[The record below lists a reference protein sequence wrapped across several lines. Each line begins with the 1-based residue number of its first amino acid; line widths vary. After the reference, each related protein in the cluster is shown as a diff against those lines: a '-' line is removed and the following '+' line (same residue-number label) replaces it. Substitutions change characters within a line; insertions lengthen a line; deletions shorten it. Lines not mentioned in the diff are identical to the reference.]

1 MLLQRLVTDEDVG
14 FNYDYM
20 GAAEYEYGAT
30 RNGRLALAR
39 LFLDDKMCARKIKVS
54 ESIGRMKGEPITV
67 LAIGSAETL
76 DALGN
81 PAVLPVTKEAFR
93 LHQAKYAGWMH
104 VGPSEEVEP
113 LLFVRCD
120 MPGEEISQRVQSF
133 LKEFIDGLRQE
144 S

>member
-20 GAAEYEYGAT
+20 GSAEYEYGAT

-39 LFLDDKMCARKIKVS
+39 LFVEDKMCARKIQLQEK
-54 ESIGRMKGEPITV
+54 IGSNKSAPITV
-67 LAIGSAETL
+67 LAVGSAETL

-120 MPGEEISQRVQSF
+120 MPGEEISRRVQSF
-133 LKEFIDGLRQE
+133 LKEFIDGLKQAA
-144 S
+144 

>member
-1 MLLQRLVTDEDVG
+1 MLLQRLVTDENVG

-20 GAAEYEYGAT
+20 GAAEYEFGAT

-39 LFLDDKMCARKIKVS
+39 LFVEDKMSARKIQLHEK
-54 ESIGRMKGEPITV
+54 IGKMKGEPITV

-76 DALGN
+76 DTLGN
-81 PAVLPVTKEAFR
+81 PAVLPVTKEAFH
-93 LHQAKYAGWMH
+93 LHQAKYVGWMH
-104 VGPSEEVEP
+104 VGHSEQVEP

-133 LKEFIDGLRQE
+133 LKEFIDGLKQAA
-144 S
+144 